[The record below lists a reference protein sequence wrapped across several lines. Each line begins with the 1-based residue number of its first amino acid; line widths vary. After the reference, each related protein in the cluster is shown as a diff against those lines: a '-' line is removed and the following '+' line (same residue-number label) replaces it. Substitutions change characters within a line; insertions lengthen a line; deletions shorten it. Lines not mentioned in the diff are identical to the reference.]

1 VTEGLDAQAL
11 AAFRRELDQLGGRDG
26 GHLDQMYLL
35 VRAFPC
41 WAIWQPVGSG
51 EWTAVRPASS
61 RLPDPELPMVWVQ
74 AANAGELADRMWRT
88 DTQVAPRDGQ
98 PGWP

>member
-11 AAFRRELDQLGGRDG
+11 AVLRRELDQLGGGDG

-35 VRAFPC
+35 VRAFPR

-51 EWTAVRPASS
+51 EWTAVRSASS
-61 RLPDPELPMVWVQ
+61 RPPDPELPMVWVQ
-74 AANAGELADRMWRT
+74 AANAGELADRMWRAE
-88 DTQVAPRDGQ
+88 TQVALRDGQ